1 MPLDLVT
8 IPCLSD
14 NYAFVVHDAATGQTA
29 LVDAPEAAPIEAA
42 LSERGWTLT
51 DLLITHSHHDHIG
64 GVEALRSAHGCRV
77 IGFAGDRHRL
87 PPLDLAVRGGES
99 FRSCGTEVAVI
110 EVPGHHAGH
119 IAFHMP
125 DARLAF
131 TGDSLM
137 AMGCGRLFE
146 GTPAEM
152 WQSLLK
158 LRALPPDTQVCSGH
172 EYTQGNARFAL
183 TIEPG
188 NTALIS
194 RATEIDERRAAG
206 QPTVPSSLATEIA
219 TNPFLRADSPDLAA
233 AIDMAGAPAE
243 EIFAEVRRRKDNF

>member
-1 MPLDLVT
+1 MTLDLVT
-8 IPCLSD
+8 VPCLAD
-14 NYAFVVHDAATGQTA
+14 NYAFLVHDAATGQTA
-29 LVDAPEAAPIEAA
+29 LIDAPEAPPIAAA
-42 LSERGWTLT
+42 LAERGWALT

-64 GVEALRSAHGCRV
+64 GVEALRAEHGCRV
-77 IGFAGDRHRL
+77 IGFAGDRDRL

-99 FRSCGTEVAVI
+99 FRSCGADVAVI

-119 IAFHMP
+119 IAFHIP
-125 DARLAF
+125 AAGLAF

-152 WQSLLK
+152 WDSLLK
-158 LRALPPDTQVCSGH
+158 LRALPPETLICSGH

-183 TIEPG
+183 TIEPQ
-188 NTALIS
+188 NAELTS
-194 RATEIDERRAAG
+194 RAAEIDTRRAAG
-206 QPTVPSSLATEIA
+206 LPTVPSSLATEID

-233 AIDMAGAPAE
+233 AIDMAGTLAVE
-243 EIFAEVRRRKDNF
+243 VFAEVRRRKDNF